1 MPLILGKGQEIKIL
15 SKNEVKKKIEDAQ
28 TNLSD
33 EEKEL
38 QKLSPELAEKR
49 REILAAKKHR
59 EYMEK
64 IDLLEQQAR
73 ERILKEKQLEDAEIQ
88 TVEEIVVETGPD
100 PIIVKHDDVV
110 KVSEAVSTDIETPNF
125 DKMTKKELDEW
136 AEATLGLSLDRR
148 KKKADLIEIIKNNL

>member
-59 EYMEK
+59 EYMKK

-73 ERILKEKQLEDAEIQ
+73 
-88 TVEEIVVETGPD
+88 
-100 PIIVKHDDVV
+100 
-110 KVSEAVSTDIETPNF
+110 
-125 DKMTKKELDEW
+125 
-136 AEATLGLSLDRR
+136 RR
-148 KKKADLIEIIKNNL
+148 SRDTNGRRNRS